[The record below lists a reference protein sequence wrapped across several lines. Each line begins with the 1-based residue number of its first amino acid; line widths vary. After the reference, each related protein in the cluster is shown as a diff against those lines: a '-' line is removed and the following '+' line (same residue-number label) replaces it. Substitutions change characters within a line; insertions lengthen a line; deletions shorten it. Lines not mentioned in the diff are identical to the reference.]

1 MLQQCNL
8 LTLCEEL
15 RLSAIYIASRPRK
28 SQYSTCTNII
38 PLIVLT
44 TKSFAAATKTEKYST
59 IGSMK
64 LPYEVAAGSGTLCY
78 KSFIR
83 CFIACTKRRGSR
95 WKLCRN
101 KTRRKVAR
109 WPSRLSEE
117 VSKNTK
123 LARIYSR
130 TTSNRCVGQQIP
142 SGIILER
149 NQVAHDKPAHLKN
162 EREK

>member
-1 MLQQCNL
+1 MKLQPDLAPC
-8 LTLCEEL
+8 
-15 RLSAIYIASRPRK
+15 
-28 SQYSTCTNII
+28 
-38 PLIVLT
+38 
-44 TKSFAAATKTEKYST
+44 ATKASFDVSLHVPNDEDLGGSYAGTRHGEKSL
-59 IGSMK
+59 GG
-64 LPYEVAAGSGTLCY
+64 L
-78 KSFIR
+78 
-83 CFIACTKRRGSR
+83 
-95 WKLCRN
+95 
-101 KTRRKVAR
+101 
-109 WPSRLSEE
+109 SRLSEE